1 MDSGDEDEDRDKGQ
15 DERVESRYLRK
26 RSLSSVITHFS
37 HGMDVAQEEEHH
49 LPEETSGGG
58 YAATCTTAPTRST
71 GPVTRSAAVPRSFR
85 PGTQVSL
92 RLTDLL
98 PNLSQSNF
106 GEKLRSQSKSVKKPE
121 EIAVGP
127 FVVER
132 VSKDQKR
139 VYVKSLAPFPSTEN
153 KQKAFDINFVSIY
166 TTKKEPKM
174 YKRPS
179 RYTVDGENH
188 WIVEGILDKR
198 NKNKQ
203 NRYLVKWKGF
213 SYLESTW
220 ELKECFP
227 EDLINFFGGST

>member
-1 MDSGDEDEDRDKGQ
+1 
-15 DERVESRYLRK
+15 
-26 RSLSSVITHFS
+26 
-37 HGMDVAQEEEHH
+37 MDVAQKEEHH

-98 PNLSQSNF
+98 PNLSQSIF
-106 GEKLRSQSKSVKKPE
+106 EKLKSQSVKKSVKKLE
-121 EIAVGP
+121 DIVVGP

>member
-1 MDSGDEDEDRDKGQ
+1 M
-15 DERVESRYLRK
+15 ESRYLRK
-26 RSLSSVITHFS
+26 ISLSSVVSHFS
-37 HGMDVAQEEEHH
+37 HGMDVAEEEHH

-98 PNLSQSNF
+98 PKYV
-106 GEKLRSQSKSVKKPE
+106 EKLRSQSKSIKKPE

-127 FVVER
+127 FVVKR
-132 VSKDQKR
+132 VSKDSTQ
-139 VYVKSLAPFPSTEN
+139 VYVQSLAPFPSTNN
-153 KQKAFDINFVSIY
+153 KQKAFNIDSVSIY

-174 YKRPS
+174 CKRPS
-179 RYTVDGENH
+179 RYTIDGENH
-188 WIVEGILDKR
+188 WIVEAILDKR
-198 NKNKQ
+198 NKQ
-203 NRYLVKWKGF
+203 NSDLVKWQGF

-220 ELKECFP
+220 EPKECFP
-227 EDLINFFGGST
+227 EDLVNNFWGST

>member
-1 MDSGDEDEDRDKGQ
+1 M
-15 DERVESRYLRK
+15 
-26 RSLSSVITHFS
+26 
-37 HGMDVAQEEEHH
+37 
-49 LPEETSGGG
+49 
-58 YAATCTTAPTRST
+58 
-71 GPVTRSAAVPRSFR
+71 TRSAAVPRIFR

-92 RLTDLL
+92 RLTALL
-98 PNLSQSNF
+98 PNLSQSIF
-106 GEKLRSQSKSVKKPE
+106 DKLKSQSVKKSVKKLE
-121 EIAVGP
+121 DIVVGP

-139 VYVKSLAPFPSTEN
+139 VFVKGLAPFPSTKN
-153 KQKAFDINFVSIY
+153 KRKAFDFKFVSIY

-198 NKNKQ
+198 NKQ
-203 NRYLVKWKGF
+203 NRYLVKWQGF

-220 ELKECFP
+220 EPKECFP
-227 EDLINFFGGST
+227 DDLIDFCWGST

>member
-37 HGMDVAQEEEHH
+37 HG
-49 LPEETSGGG
+49 
-58 YAATCTTAPTRST
+58 
-71 GPVTRSAAVPRSFR
+71 RSAAVPRSFR

-153 KQKAFDINFVSIY
+153 KQKAFDVKFVSIY
-166 TTKKEPKM
+166 TTKKDPKI

-188 WIVEGILDKR
+188 WIVEAILDKR
-198 NKNKQ
+198 NKQ
-203 NRYLVKWKGF
+203 NRYLVK
-213 SYLESTW
+213 Y
-220 ELKECFP
+220 
-227 EDLINFFGGST
+227 IVVQ